1 MQKPVVFN
9 RYLNKR
15 WGEENNMKIAN
26 KLETIRPMID
36 IKCPLSY
43 KVFKTKLKREKSL
56 VDVRK
61 KKFIFRK
68 GI

>member
-1 MQKPVVFN
+1 
-9 RYLNKR
+9 
-15 WGEENNMKIAN
+15 MKIAN

-61 KKFIFRK
+61 KNFNFRK